1 MPVAPAPPP
10 AEAPSRRAIADKR
23 LDGEDRDE
31 GRNVANKH
39 AKTGGKEETPKDK
52 GEGRKSPAAPTWSVS
67 AGKSATVGATAPLVE
82 AIRAALASGRAP
94 CLAAS
99 DASKPIRVRLTIDAQ
114 GRIVRVE
121 LVTGDR
127 NAESCLRA
135 ALAGLSS
142 ATVAHGAPT
151 GTVEITLSA
160 RT

>member
-1 MPVAPAPPP
+1 MSDSPLEGLSLDEERAAN
-10 AEAPSRRAIADKR
+10 RRD
-23 LDGEDRDE
+23 
-31 GRNVANKH
+31 
-39 AKTGGKEETPKDK
+39 AKAGKKEVQAKDK
-52 GEGRKSPAAPTWSVS
+52 DDGRKAPAAPAWVVT
-67 AGKSATVGATAPLVE
+67 AGKSSTVGATAPLVE
-82 AIRAALASGRAP
+82 AIRAALAAGRAP

-99 DASKPIRVRLTIDAQ
+99 DGSKPIRVRLTIDAQ

-151 GTVEITLSA
+151 GTVEITLRA
-160 RT
+160 RS